1 MSSARDSKLRAFA
14 AKVRGFLRGRRQD
27 GEFDEEMQ
35 EHLRRLA
42 ERFVGQGMPRKE
54 AAAAARR
61 QFGNLTL
68 LKEDHRGLQTFLS
81 LEELW
86 RDLRYALRALWKNRG
101 FAVVSIATL
110 GLGIGAATAIF
121 SVIDNVLLAPF
132 PYKDSGRL
140 VFARV
145 HNTQQG
151 EEGGRQGYTPTEFLE
166 FAETNHVFDGITAA
180 AEDLVL
186 YKHGEGTEQLY
197 GAHVTPGTFEFFGMQ
212 ALHGRV
218 LQPTDYEPG
227 APPVFVMRY
236 RTWIERF
243 NGDLSILN
251 SRFEL
256 NGTGRTLVGIM
267 PARFGWYDADVWFP
281 EKPTRSEEGFA
292 ESPEIWFLLGRLKPK
307 ATSQQAQADLT
318 VIANR
323 LAKIHPQDYPAHFTV
338 QVRKLGDT
346 VVGRFQ
352 ATLYTV
358 LGAVGLLLLI
368 ACSNVANLML
378 ARATTREKEFALRA
392 VLGAG
397 RMRLLRL
404 LMVEGLVLALG
415 GAMLGI
421 FLAWG
426 GLKLLVAA
434 MPQNLI
440 PTESVIEL
448 NGPVLTFTL
457 CIAVLTALMFGLAP
471 ALQSSRRDLNDPL
484 RGSGKGTSGGSQG
497 GWLRDAVVV
506 TEVALS
512 LTLLIGAG
520 LLMRSFVALR
530 GVQLGLRAD
539 HVFQALLPLPADR
552 YKTTEQVSKFVRPLL
567 ARMQALPGVVDAAV
581 SSDFPPFGLPES
593 KIDIAGRTH
602 QEEWQTLFQQVSGQ
616 YFLVLRIEFK
626 EGRKFSDAE
635 ISDARKVAVV
645 NETFA
650 RKYLPNEDPI
660 GRRMRLAVFDKPA
673 GATRESWFEIIGVVA
688 DVRNRGLEVPIEPQV
703 WLPYTIGATGT
714 QALMVRTLQD
724 PATIMNAVRREVW
737 AVDSGVA
744 LAFPSTLEDRISERL
759 YAGPRFGFV
768 VMAIFGCIGTILVTV
783 GVYSVMAYS
792 TTQKTR
798 EIGIRMAL
806 GAEGGDVLGMVVKK
820 GLRVVAGGMAIGLA
834 FSLMLGKLIETQF
847 VGVATYD
854 PLTLAATTLLLT
866 MTAAIACWIPAR
878 KAARVDPMV
887 ALRYE

>member
-1 MSSARDSKLRAFA
+1 MSQRGSRLRAFA
-14 AKVRGFLRGRRQD
+14 AKVRGFLRGGRRD
-27 GEFDEEMQ
+27 GEFNAEVQ
-35 EHLRRLA
+35 EHLQLLA
-42 ERFVGQGMPRKE
+42 EKFVAQGMSREE

-61 QFGNLTL
+61 QFGNVTL
-68 LKEDHRGLQTFLS
+68 VQENHRGLQTFLS

-86 RDLRYALRALWKNRG
+86 RDLRYAMRTLLKNRG
-101 FAVVSIATL
+101 FAVVSVATL

-132 PYKDSGRL
+132 PYEDAGRM
-140 VFARV
+140 VFARI
-145 HNTQQG
+145 HNTQKSEQD
-151 EEGGRQGYTPTEFLE
+151 GRQGYTPTEFLE
-166 FAETNHVFDGITAA
+166 IAETNHVFERITAA

-197 GAHVTPGTFEFFGMQ
+197 GAHVTPGTFEFFGMP

-218 LQPTDYEPG
+218 LQPSDYEPG
-227 APPVFVMRY
+227 APPVFVLRY
-236 RTWIERF
+236 KTWIERF
-243 NGDLSILN
+243 NADPSILN
-251 SRFEL
+251 TTFVL
-256 NGTGRTLVGIM
+256 NGTARTLVGIM
-267 PARFGWYDADVWFP
+267 PPRFGWYDADVWTP
-281 EKPTRSEEGFA
+281 EKPTRDGKGFA
-292 ESPEIWFLLGRLKPK
+292 ESAEIWFLLGRLKPGV
-307 ATSQQAQADLT
+307 SSRQAQADFT
-318 VIANR
+318 VIADR
-323 LAKIHPQDYPAHFTV
+323 LAKIHPQDYPAHFSV
-338 QVRKLGDT
+338 QMRKLGDT

-358 LGAVGLLLLI
+358 LAAVGLLLLI

-378 ARATTREKEFALRA
+378 ARATTREKEFALRT

-404 LMVEGLVLALG
+404 LMVESIMLALG

-448 NGPVLTFTL
+448 NGPVLAFTL
-457 CIAVLTALMFGLAP
+457 CISVLTALIFGLVP
-471 ALQSSRRDLNDPL
+471 AVQSSRRDLNDPL
-484 RGSGKGTSGGSQG
+484 RDSGKGVSGGFRG
-497 GWLRDAVVV
+497 RWLRDAVVV

-530 GVQLGLRAD
+530 ETHLGLRAD
-539 HVFQALLPLPADR
+539 HVFNTLLPLPEDR

-567 ARMQALPGVVDAAV
+567 ARMQTVPGVVDAAV
-581 SSDFPPFGLPES
+581 SSDFPPFGLPQS
-593 KIDIAGRTH
+593 KMDIVGKTH

-616 YFLVLRIEFK
+616 YFRVLRMEFK
-626 EGRKFSDAE
+626 EGREFSDTE

-645 NETFA
+645 NDTFA

-660 GRRMRLAVFDKPA
+660 GRSVRLTMFDTLA

-688 DVRNRGLEVPIEPQV
+688 DVRNRGLEAPVEPQV
-703 WLPYTIGATGT
+703 WLPYTIGAMGA
-714 QALMVRTLQD
+714 QMLMVRTSQD
-724 PATIMNAVRREVW
+724 PATIMNVVRREVW

-744 LAFPSTLEDRISERL
+744 LAYPGTLEDRINERL

-768 VMAIFGCIGTILVTV
+768 VMAIFGCVGLILVTV
-783 GVYSVMAYS
+783 GVYSVLAYS
-792 TTQKTR
+792 TAQKTH
-798 EIGIRMAL
+798 EIGIRLAL
-806 GAEGGDVLGMVVKK
+806 GAEGEDVLRMVLRT
-820 GLRVVAGGMAIGLA
+820 GLRLILLGMTIGLA
-834 FSLMLGKLIETQF
+834 VSLVLGRMIETQLA
-847 VGVATYD
+847 GVKAYD
-854 PLTLAATTLLLT
+854 PLTLAATMLLLT

-878 KAARVDPMV
+878 RAARVDPMV